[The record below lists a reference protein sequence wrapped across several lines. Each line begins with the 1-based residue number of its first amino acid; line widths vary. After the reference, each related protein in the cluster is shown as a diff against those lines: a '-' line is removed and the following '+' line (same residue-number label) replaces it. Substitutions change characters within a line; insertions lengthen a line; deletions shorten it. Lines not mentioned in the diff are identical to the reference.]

1 MFEAYVAYKR
11 EEWEAYHGAV
21 SEWELQ
27 RYLEFF

>member
-11 EEWEAYHGAV
+11 EEWEAYHSAV